1 MNKRAVYYSVTI
13 SLIIGIA
20 LILLVSVYFT
30 SDKKVIYQ
38 KLEGGTVTLSYM
50 DEFNGITIAN
60 ASTTSDVIGMKL
72 DGADQYFDF
81 SVITKINEASKIDY
95 EISVVKDI
103 NKSTTIDDYV
113 RVYLEKL
120 VDGSYSSVFGP
131 NTFEPITKDSSLGSK
146 MGSMILYKERKTKS
160 GTDNYRLRVWLS
172 DSANIKKGSRQNITI
187 LVYVNGKAS

>member
-1 MNKRAVYYSVTI
+1 MNKRALYYSITI
-13 SLIIGIA
+13 SLIIGIV

-30 SDKKVIYQ
+30 SDKKIIYQ

-50 DEFNGITIAN
+50 DEFNGITISN
-60 ASTTSDVIGMKL
+60 ASTTSDTIGMKL

-81 SVITKINEASKIDY
+81 SIISKINEASKIDY
-95 EISVVKDI
+95 EISVVKDT
-103 NKSTTIDDYV
+103 NKSTTIDDYI

-131 NTFEPITKDSSLGSK
+131 ITYEPLAKDSSLGSK
-146 MGSMILYKERKTKS
+146 AGSMVLYKERKTKS
-160 GTDNYRLRVWLS
+160 GTDNYRLRVWLA
-172 DSANIKKGSRQNITI
+172 DNANIKKGARQNITL

>member
-1 MNKRAVYYSVTI
+1 M
-13 SLIIGIA
+13 
-20 LILLVSVYFT
+20 
-30 SDKKVIYQ
+30 
-38 KLEGGTVTLSYM
+38 SYM
-50 DEFNGITIAN
+50 DELNGITIDN
-60 ASTTSDVIGMKL
+60 ASTTSDAIGMKL

-131 NTFEPITKDSSLGSK
+131 NTYEPITKDSSLGSK
-146 MGSMILYKERKTKS
+146 MGSMILYKERRTKS

-172 DSANIKKGSRQNITI
+172 DSASIKKGSRQNITL

>member
-1 MNKRAVYYSVTI
+1 MNKRALYYSITI
-13 SLIIGIA
+13 SLIIGIV

-30 SDKKVIYQ
+30 SEKRVIYQ

-50 DEFNGITIAN
+50 DEINGISIDN
-60 ASTTSDVIGMKL
+60 ASITSDAIGMTL

-81 SVITKINEASKIDY
+81 SIISKLNEASKIDY
-95 EISVVKDI
+95 EVSVIKDI

-120 VDGSYSSVFGP
+120 IDGSYSSVFGP
-131 NTFEPITKDSSLGSK
+131 NTYEPITKESSLGSK
-146 MGSMILYKERKTKS
+146 AGSMILYKERKTKS

-172 DSANIKKGSRQNITI
+172 DSANIKKGSRQNITL

>member
-1 MNKRAVYYSVTI
+1 MNKRALYYSITI
-13 SLIIGIA
+13 SLIIGIV

-30 SDKKVIYQ
+30 SDKKIIYQ

-50 DEFNGITIAN
+50 DEFNGITINN
-60 ASTTSDVIGMKL
+60 ASTTSDTIGMKL

-81 SVITKINEASKIDY
+81 SIISKINEASKIDY
-95 EISVVKDI
+95 EISVVKDT
-103 NKSTTIDDYV
+103 NKSTTIDDYI

-131 NTFEPITKDSSLGSK
+131 ITYEPLAKDSSLGSK
-146 MGSMILYKERKTKS
+146 AGSMVLYKERRTKS
-160 GTDNYRLRVWLS
+160 GTDNYRLRVWLA
-172 DSANIKKGSRQNITI
+172 DNANIKKGARQNITL

>member
-1 MNKRAVYYSVTI
+1 MNKRAVYYSVSI

-38 KLEGGTVTLSYM
+38 RLEGGTVTLSYM
-50 DEFNGITIAN
+50 DELNGITIDN
-60 ASTTSDVIGMKL
+60 ASTTSDAIGMKL

-131 NTFEPITKDSSLGSK
+131 NTYEPITKDSSLGSK
-146 MGSMILYKERKTKS
+146 MGSMILYKERRTKS

-172 DSANIKKGSRQNITI
+172 DSASIKKGSRQNITL